1 MNENILNQIFLQLQ
15 NLNAKVDKLGEHI
28 TNLETRMDSLEAR
41 MDSLEARMDSL
52 ETRMDSLEARMDSL
66 ETRMDSLEARMDSFE
81 NEIILLRQDTNKQFE
96 KFSKDIAEQLN
107 NVLIVISKV
116 SNKNLNYLHQ
126 RVDIV
131 DTKIDEH
138 EKRIITGIKL
148 LKQVLVEKKNIT
160 V

>member
-28 TNLETRMDSLEAR
+28 TNLETRMDSLEA
-41 MDSLEARMDSL
+41 
-52 ETRMDSLEARMDSL
+52 RMDSLEARMDSL

-131 DTKIDEH
+131 YTKIDEH

>member
-52 ETRMDSLEARMDSL
+52 ETRMDSLEARMDS
-66 ETRMDSLEARMDSFE
+66 FE

-107 NVLIVISKV
+107 NVMIVISKV